1 MVPPPDWFPDRTA
14 EAVVW
19 RGAPRLRRVL
29 PTVAVASCWIALL
42 VAVALVAPEPVSAF
56 PRVAL
61 VGGTVLLSAPAVAVA
76 VGAYLRTANVEY
88 VLTEGSVY
96 RKTGVL
102 STSVTRLDLGTVQ
115 GTALQKDLWGTLF
128 DYGTISISTAGSD
141 GVDLRLTDLD
151 DPEPVRRRLR
161 GLVGSRRPADAASG
175 LDATTAATLSTEFR
189 ALHAAADRVEAAVGD
204 R

>member
-1 MVPPPDWFPDRTA
+1 MAPRPDWLPARTN

-29 PTVAVASCWIALL
+29 PTVAASSCCIALL
-42 VAVALVAPEPVSAF
+42 LAGAVVSPGPLRAV
-56 PRVAL
+56 PRTAL
-61 VGGTVLLSAPAVAVA
+61 VGGAVLLSVPAVAVA
-76 VGAYLRTANVEY
+76 AGAYLRTANVEY
-88 VLTEGSVY
+88 VLTDGSVY

-102 STSVTRLDLGTVQ
+102 STSVTRLDLETVQ
-115 GTALQKDLWGTLF
+115 GTSLRKDLWGSLF

-141 GVDLRLTDLD
+141 GVDLRLSDLD

-161 GLVGSRRPADAASG
+161 EFVGSRRPVDPAVG

-189 ALHAAADRVEAAVGD
+189 ALHEAADRLDAAVSD